1 MLLPP
6 SIDCDLA
13 HLAKTLRRAGHRPQ
27 PPQPWG
33 PAGAAVTLVNA
44 SGGHLG
50 SVIVSQ
56 SRHDDGVEW
65 IHASIAWQ
73 DHTPTYEDLTVLK
86 AGVFGDR
93 REAYQ
98 IFPPADRHINIHQ
111 FALHLY
117 GRADGARVL
126 PDFAVGG
133 SI

>member
-1 MLLPP
+1 MFVPP

-13 HLAKTLRRAGHRPQ
+13 HLAKTLRRAGHRPR
-27 PPQPWG
+27 PPEPWG
-33 PAGAAVTLVNA
+33 PAGVAVTLVNA

-50 SVIVSQ
+50 SVIVTQ
-56 SRHDDGVEW
+56 ARHDDGVEW
-65 IHASIAWQ
+65 IHASIA
-73 DHTPTYEDLTVLK
+73 YEHRMPAYVDLAVLK
-86 AGVFGDR
+86 AGVFGPK

-117 GRADGARVL
+117 GRADGLRVL
-126 PDFAVGG
+126 PDFGAWG